1 MDWIKITRDDG
12 TVEYV
17 HPNAEE
23 INRIAKDNLVNHP
36 RDPLS
41 DSAIQEINQ
50 TLYQGARQNEYP
62 PLAEQL
68 DKLFHDIE
76 NGTLDQNGEFFTTLK
91 SVKDSNPKPE

>member
-1 MDWIKITRDDG
+1 MDWIKITRDNG

-23 INRIAKDNLVNHP
+23 INKIAKDNLVNHP
-36 RDPLS
+36 RDPLPE
-41 DSAIQEINQ
+41 SAIQEMNQ

-62 PLAEQL
+62 SLAEQL

-76 NGTLDQNGEFFTTLK
+76 NGTLDQTGEFFTVLK
-91 SVKDSNPKPE
+91 AVKDSHPKPE

>member
-1 MDWIKITRDDG
+1 MDWIKITRDNG

-36 RDPLS
+36 RDPLPE
-41 DSAIQEINQ
+41 SAIQEMNQ

-62 PLAEQL
+62 SLAEQL

-76 NGTLDQNGEFFTTLK
+76 NGTLDQTGEFFTVLK
-91 SVKDSNPKPE
+91 AVKDSHPKPE